1 MNLKRLALLSC
12 VALGTSLGVAAP
24 AFADAGGGPGS
35 LFKTAD
41 TNHDGVVDQA
51 EFQASRD
58 KWFAELDTNHDG
70 FITADELKAFGD
82 KMHAEWQQ
90 KHADAGAPQNG
101 TQPAPDASRGERM
114 AQHILARVDTD
125 KDGKISKA
133 EFDTESTALFKRL
146 DKNSDGKIAAD
157 EVPAHHW
164 GDHGPQFG
172 MMDADHDGKITKAE
186 FTAAEDKMF
195 DRLDTNH
202 DGVISQ
208 DEMAAA
214 HHRHHGQDGTMPP
227 PPASD
232 GAPAPDQAPTP

>member
-1 MNLKRLALLSC
+1 MNIKRLALLSC
-12 VALGTSLGVAAP
+12 VALGVAAP
-24 AFADAGGGPGS
+24 AFAEGAGGAGGG

-41 TNHDGVVDQA
+41 TNKDGVVDQA

-58 KWFAELDTNHDG
+58 KWFADLDTNKDG
-70 FITADELKAFGD
+70 FITTDELKAFGD

-90 KHADAGAPQNG
+90 KHADANTNG
-101 TQPAPDASRGERM
+101 TQPAPDASRGDRM

-157 EVPAHHW
+157 EVPARHW
-164 GDHGPQFG
+164 GGKGPQFG
-172 MMDADHDGKITKAE
+172 MMDTDKDGKVTKAE

-195 DRLDTNH
+195 QKLDTNG
-202 DGVISQ
+202 DGVITP
-208 DEMAAA
+208 DEMQAA
-214 HHRHHGQDGTMPP
+214 HHHHHDGQVPDGN
-227 PPASD
+227 A
-232 GAPAPDQAPTP
+232 APDQAPTP